1 MTEHRQKAPARE
13 PIRDPDE
20 ALFAELPP
28 DRKFNRIRS
37 KDPKRIA
44 RRKRLREIRAI
55 DVSTG
60 KFAVAQ
66 SYFEGLVDRADA
78 GIEGHCLVIHG
89 RTGAGKTHILRQLR
103 KHPDLQQV
111 EEALEGAYRPL
122 LQVVAPAPC
131 TLSTLGLQILHRLKY
146 RPRKKLREYEVWD
159 RVFANLEAQGVAIL
173 IIDEMHNVLTGRNV
187 VEREKIAMTL
197 KSLIVSEENPIQL
210 VLSGLSGVTSFV
222 ETWGEVQRRTHLL
235 ELTPLVPVKDHD
247 KLLSFLTGLEERIG
261 MPTCGFTKGDM
272 PERFMMASRGYIGRM
287 SYFVQEAATFALA
300 ADDPLM
306 VEYLGEAYRRPY
318 AVNAQQN
325 PFLIANIR
333 DYRPPKSK
341 KALDEDGET
350 LLKGMKKRADDG
362 GDNERDDS
370 YD

>member
-1 MTEHRQKAPARE
+1 MTESQQKGPGQE

-20 ALFAELPP
+20 ALFAELPL

-44 RRKRLREIRAI
+44 RRERLRAIRAI
-55 DVSTG
+55 NVSTG

-78 GIEGHCLVIHG
+78 GIDGHCLVIHG

-103 KHPDLQQV
+103 KHPDLQQ
-111 EEALEGAYRPL
+111 EATPEGPYRPL

-146 RPRKKLREYEVWD
+146 RPRKKLRENEIWD
-159 RVFANLEAQGVAIL
+159 RVVANLEAQGVAIL
-173 IIDEMHNVLTGRNV
+173 VIDEMHNVLTGRNV

-197 KSLIVSEENPIQL
+197 KSLMVSEDNPIQL
-210 VLSGLSGVTSFV
+210 VLSGLPGVTSFIDI
-222 ETWGEVQRRTHLL
+222 WKEVKRRSHFL
-235 ELTPLVPVKDHD
+235 ELTPLVPVKDHK
-247 KLLSFLTGLEERIG
+247 KLLSFLTGLEERIA
-261 MPTCGFTKGDM
+261 MPTCGFTEGDM
-272 PERFMMASRGYIGRM
+272 PERFMMASRGYVGRM

-306 VEYLGEAYRRPY
+306 KEYLGEAYKRPY
-318 AVNAQQN
+318 AVNAKEN

-333 DYRPPKSK
+333 DYRPPKGK
-341 KALDEDGET
+341 KALDADGET
-350 LLKGMKKRADDG
+350 LLKGIKKSPADRTD
-362 GDNERDDS
+362 DDDS
-370 YD
+370 DDFYD